1 MLQEFDAT
9 LTAKGPGGAW
19 TFLPIPFDVQA
30 VFGSKAR
37 VAVAGTI
44 NGFAF
49 RNSLQPEGDGTH
61 SMMVGKEL
69 QLGAGAKAGD
79 LVHVVMRRD
88 DEERPV
94 EVPED
99 FAAALEGDAKAGPFF
114 AGLTASQKK
123 EYVDWIVSAKQAAT
137 RAGRIEKALV
147 FLGEGKKRLR

>member
-1 MLQEFDAT
+1 MLQEFEAI

-30 VFGSKAR
+30 IFGSKGR
-37 VAVAGTI
+37 VAVAGTL
-44 NGFAF
+44 NGFSF
-49 RNSLQPEGDGTH
+49 RNSVLPEGDGTH

-69 QLGAGAKAGD
+69 QAGAGAKAGER
-79 LVHVVMRRD
+79 VRVAMWRD
-88 DEERPV
+88 DEERTV

-99 FAAALEGDAKAGPFF
+99 FAAALDGDAKVGTFF

-137 RAGRIEKALV
+137 RTGRIEKALL
-147 FLGEGKKRLR
+147 FLTEGKKRLR

>member
-1 MLQEFDAT
+1 MQQEFDAI

-19 TFLPIPFDVQA
+19 TYLPIPFDVQA

-49 RNSLQPEGDGTH
+49 RNSLLPEGDGTH
-61 SMMVGKEL
+61 TMMVGKEM
-69 QLGAGAKAGD
+69 QAGAGAKAGD

-88 DEERPV
+88 DEERLV
-94 EVPED
+94 DVPED
-99 FAAALEGDAKAGPFF
+99 FTAALAQDAPAGAFF

-137 RAGRIEKALV
+137 RASRVE
-147 FLGEGKKRLR
+147 